1 MGRSPKPRTQVV
13 PANPEPYI
21 RQPMKKR
28 GRPRRSGPKK
38 KDRYDAV
45 RASPSKRPGQRWIT
59 VSLPE
64 DAYFMLKE
72 LATFYK
78 VGMGAYMQSLLIPA
92 FDQAYK
98 ESLTLQRIANNREKA
113 KNEIQDRDD
122 VPRRT
127 HF

>member
-1 MGRSPKPRTQVV
+1 
-13 PANPEPYI
+13 
-21 RQPMKKR
+21 
-28 GRPRRSGPKK
+28 
-38 KDRYDAV
+38 
-45 RASPSKRPGQRWIT
+45 

-64 DAYFMLKE
+64 NAYYMLKE

-78 VGMGAYMQSLLIPA
+78 VGMGAYMAELLQPA

>member
-1 MGRSPKPRTQVV
+1 MGRNPAPRTQVV
-13 PANPEPYI
+13 PAHPEPYI

-28 GRPRRSGPKK
+28 GRPKKNGRPK
-38 KDRYDAV
+38 KDRYDSA
-45 RASPSKRPGQRWIT
+45 RSSPSKRAGARWIT
-59 VSLPE
+59 VSVPE
-64 DAYFMLKE
+64 DAYYMLKE
-72 LATFYK
+72 LSAFYK
-78 VGMGAYMQSLLIPA
+78 VGMGAYVASLLKPA

-113 KNEIQDRDD
+113 KNETQDRDD

>member
-1 MGRSPKPRTQVV
+1 MGRSPKPRTQVG

-72 LATFYK
+72 IATFYK
-78 VGMGAYMQSLLIPA
+78 VGMGAYMQSLLVPA

-98 ESLTLQRIANNREKA
+98 ESLTLQRIAKTREKA
-113 KNEIQDRDD
+113 KNEIPDRDD